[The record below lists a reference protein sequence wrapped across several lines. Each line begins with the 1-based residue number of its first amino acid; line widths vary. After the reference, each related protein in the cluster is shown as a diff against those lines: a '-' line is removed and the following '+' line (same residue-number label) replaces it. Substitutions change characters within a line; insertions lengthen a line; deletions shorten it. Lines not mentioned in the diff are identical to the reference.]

1 MRVINVMKPDQKKSD
16 YLLVRSIMI
25 FLICFTFATIVH
37 TNPTHV
43 YAAANSKKSEL
54 HAFYPANAKYSEQLK
69 KYIDEVD
76 SLSFAWARIDSEEPG
91 VVNTVKG
98 SNGNKSFFYPSDYL
112 QPVEYAKSKG
122 KSVQINIYM
131 DGKDSTEVLPYDD
144 KRSTMLQAI
153 VDFVETDIS
162 SSNGVY
168 YDGVVIDFEGLRNT
182 AVDGSPLIYE
192 GKQIGTYFIQFLTE
206 LENQLSSIG
215 KKLFVAVNPGLYYD
229 GYDYSAIMDVA
240 DRVIL
245 MAHDYEPTERLQK
258 NQVQQ
263 YTGYN
268 ALEPINS
275 MAPILPIRQALNEIQ
290 ASASEKGTLS
300 KVWLQITFDS
310 AQWQFDVS
318 SAEGWESLKDTT
330 LSREGRVTPLYK
342 SIKARVDNTDGKGQQ
357 ITYGYNNELQTPYI
371 QYYNT
376 SDKSWNIMLY
386 EDSNSIKAKVDLAKA
401 YGLGGISVWSIANVP
416 DYIDKKGKEF
426 HLDGWTTLLNQM
438 AAFHKPLEGE
448 NQYISF
454 TDSVVEEAVREKLDK
469 ASGKLTLTDTLGIY
483 RLKLPQGVK
492 SLKDLKHLKNLEYLD
507 AQQLGIKDISSLS
520 SLTKLKVLY
529 LQRNSISNI
538 NTLKKL
544 TKLEILSLNGNQ
556 LSGLDALSKQTKLQE
571 LYLRENKIS
580 DITPLSKLT
589 KLKILEIGN
598 NNIRKVDALKNL
610 KSLNVLAVDNN
621 QITDIQALKNLTGL
635 ESIYLQRNAISDI
648 SILASMKKL
657 RLISLNGN
665 KINNV
670 KPLSKLTG
678 LEMLYLKDNKISS
691 IASLK
696 GLSELKELYLGGN
709 QISDYSPV
717 KSLLQKSDFLC
728 DFN

>member
-1 MRVINVMKPDQKKSD
+1 MRNRHFTKQSQNNLFYTLARKLII
-16 YLLVRSIMI
+16 L
-25 FLICFTFATIVH
+25 LICLAFAASGLTKPVL
-37 TNPTHV
+37 TL
-43 YAAANSKKSEL
+43 AAGNGQESEL

-76 SLSFAWARIDSEEPG
+76 SISFAWARIDSEEPG

-98 SNGNKSFFYPSDYL
+98 KSGNQSFFYPSDFL
-112 QPVEYAKSKG
+112 KPVEYAKSKG
-122 KSVQINIYM
+122 KSIQMNIYM
-131 DGKDSTEVLPYDD
+131 DGKDCTELLPYDD
-144 KRSTMLQAI
+144 KRRAMLQAI
-153 VDFVETDIS
+153 TDFIQTDIS
-162 SSNGVY
+162 SGKGIY

-182 AVDGSPLIYE
+182 AADSTPLLYE
-192 GKQIGTYFIQFLTE
+192 GKQIGIYYVQFLTE
-206 LENQLSSIG
+206 LKNQLASID

-245 MAHDYEPTERLQK
+245 MAHDYEPVERLQK

-263 YTGYN
+263 YTGYD

-275 MAPILPIRQALNEIQ
+275 MAPIQQIRQALNEIQ
-290 ASASEKGTLS
+290 SVASDKNALA

-318 SAEGWESLKDTT
+318 SAEGWESLKDTA
-330 LSREGRVTPLYK
+330 LSREGRVTPLYQ
-342 SIKARVDNTDGKGQQ
+342 SIKARVDNTDGMGKQ

-401 YGLGGISVWSIANVP
+401 YGLGGISVWSLANVP
-416 DYIDKKGKEF
+416 DYTDAKGKEF
-426 HLDGWTTLLNQM
+426 HLDGWTTLLDQM
-438 AAFHKPLEGE
+438 ASFDDPVDGDS
-448 NQYISF
+448 QYISF
-454 TDSVVEEAVREKLDK
+454 TDSTLEQAVREKLGK
-469 ASGKLTLTDTLGIY
+469 PSGKLTLADTNGIY

-492 SLKDLKHLKNLEYLD
+492 SLKDLKHLNNLEYLD
-507 AQQLGIKDISSLS
+507 AQQLGINDISSLS
-520 SLTKLKVLY
+520 SLTKLRVLY

-556 LSGLDALSKQTKLQE
+556 LTGIDALSGLTKLRK

-589 KLKILEIGN
+589 KLKTLEIGI
-598 NNIRKVDALKNL
+598 NNIKKVDALKSL
-610 KSLNVLAVDNN
+610 KSLNVLALDNN
-621 QITDIQALKNLTGL
+621 KITDVKALKTLTGL
-635 ESIYLQRNAISDI
+635 ESIYLQRNTISDI
-648 SILASMKKL
+648 SALSSMKVL
-657 RLISLNGN
+657 RFISLNGN
-665 KINNV
+665 KINNI
-670 KPLSKLTG
+670 KPLSKLTK
-678 LEMLYLKDNKISS
+678 LEMLYLKDNKITSVT
-691 IASLK
+691 SLK
-696 GLSELKELYLGGN
+696 GLTGLKELYLGGN
-709 QISDYSPV
+709 QITDYSPV
-717 KSLLQKSDFLC
+717 KNLLKMSDFQC